1 MANDDPCGEAQHL
14 PVNMYEASD
23 AVVVIAPMPAVMADD
38 LHVTVEGRTLSIKAD
53 CRTEAP
59 KDYLLHEWHYGPYER
74 TLELPE
80 GFGGRTEGSFAN
92 GQLALRI
99 LKGDDGA
106 GQVAITA
113 KHAG

>member
-14 PVNMYEASD
+14 PVNMFEASD

-38 LHVTVEGRTLSIKAD
+38 LHVSVEGGNLTIKAD

-74 TLELPE
+74 TVELPA
-80 GFGGRTEGSFAN
+80 GFGGDVEGSFAN

-99 LKGDDGA
+99 LKGDG
-106 GQVAITA
+106 GGGSVAITA
-113 KHAG
+113 KGAG